1 MINRQPSENHATP
14 RVERWYFAPLIAHRG
29 LHDAARGALEN
40 SLLAFERAV
49 EAGYGIEL
57 DIQPSADDE
66 PMVFH
71 DPTMERMTGL
81 DGPVAARFSSDLRRI
96 RLQGGGGARIPHL
109 SEVLDL
115 VAGRVPLYIEIKSW
129 RRGPAPVDARIAE
142 LLVPYD
148 GPVAVQSFDPL
159 ILFWFAEFA
168 PAIRRGQIATQST
181 RASGGRLPWPE
192 RWRRAVLG
200 HNAVSRPDYVAY
212 DVRGL
217 PNPATRQARRDGL
230 AILAWT
236 VRDARGAERSRRNAD
251 NFLFEG
257 FDPRGEAL

>member
-1 MINRQPSENHATP
+1 MLDRQAPVAAP
-14 RVERWYFAPLIAHRG
+14 RVEPWYFAPLIAHRG
-29 LHDAARGALEN
+29 LHDASRGMVEN

-71 DPTMERMTGL
+71 DAAMERMTGF

-96 RLQGGGGARIPHL
+96 RLRGGGGARIPHL

-115 VAGRVPLYIEIKSW
+115 VGGRVPLYIEIKSW
-129 RRGPAPVDARIAE
+129 RRGPGRVDARIAE
-142 LLVPYD
+142 LLASYD
-148 GPVAVQSFDPL
+148 GPVGVQSFDPL
-159 ILFWFAEFA
+159 ILVWFAEFA
-168 PAIRRGQIATQST
+168 PAIRRGQVATQST
-181 RASGGRLPWPE
+181 RASGGKLPWPE
-192 RWRRAVLG
+192 RWRRGVLAY
-200 HNAVSRPDYVAY
+200 NAAARPDYIAY

-236 VRDARGAERSRRNAD
+236 VRDARGAGRARRHAD

-257 FDPRGEAL
+257 FDPRAGAL

>member
-1 MINRQPSENHATP
+1 MDRRPSDHTAP
-14 RVERWYFAPLIAHRG
+14 RVEPWYFAPLIAHRG
-29 LHDAARGALEN
+29 LHGTASGALEN
-40 SLLAFERAV
+40 SLLAFELAV

-71 DPTMERMTGL
+71 DATMERMTGL
-81 DGPVAARFSSDLRRI
+81 DGPIAGRFFSDLRRI
-96 RLQGGGGARIPHL
+96 RLRDGGGARIPHL

-129 RRGPAPVDARIAE
+129 RRGPGRVDARIAE
-142 LLVPYD
+142 LLASYD
-148 GPVAVQSFDPL
+148 GPVGVQSFDPL
-159 ILFWFAEFA
+159 ILVWFAEFA

-181 RASGGRLPWPE
+181 RASGGKLPWPE

-200 HNAVSRPDYVAY
+200 YNAASRPDYIAY
-212 DVRGL
+212 DVRGM
-217 PNPATRQARRDGL
+217 PNPAIRQVRREGL
-230 AILAWT
+230 AVLAWT
-236 VRDARGAERSRRNAD
+236 VRDARAAGRARRYAD

-257 FDPRGEAL
+257 FDPRAEAL